1 MTSIIFAA
9 ALFAAALGT
18 APAPT
23 EEARIPGAL
32 EFGQAGKDVFVMPET
47 VGVNE
52 EFQITVV
59 TFGNGCD
66 RPGDTGV
73 IMTATGAAIMV
84 YDLTTAV
91 DPGVMCTAVIKR
103 LSHTAKLR
111 FTKPGKALL
120 QIWGRRV
127 APDTPPLGTP
137 IVLERTITVK

>member
-1 MTSIIFAA
+1 M
-9 ALFAAALGT
+9 
-18 APAPT
+18 

-32 EFGQAGKDVFVMPET
+32 EFGQAGAGAAKDVVLMPES

-52 EFQITVV
+52 DFQVTIV

-66 RPGDTGV
+66 RPGDTAV
-73 IMTATGAAIMV
+73 IMTMAGAAIMV

-103 LSHTAKLR
+103 LSHTATMR
-111 FTKPGKALL
+111 FTRPGRALV

-137 IVLERTITVK
+137 IVLERSITVR